1 MNLLVFNC
9 GSSSLNYKV
18 FSGDT
23 TSTTQ
28 ITAKGKAH
36 RVGVKGSEPSFIEH
50 HVSIQ
55 QVKEIQ
61 PLETH
66 AQAAESM
73 LQYLRDQRI
82 SIDAIGHRFVHGGA
96 YFKES
101 TLLTENT
108 LARLTEC
115 LPLAPIHNPNSM
127 SVIHTC
133 LKHLPGC
140 PQYVT
145 FDTAFHAALPPEAY
159 TYAVPPSI
167 RGAHTYRRFGFHGLS
182 YQYVT
187 QAARPFIKTPF
198 SESKIIA
205 CHLGT
210 GGSSAVALNNGVPLD
225 TSMGFTPL
233 PGLIMSTRTGDL
245 DAQIP
250 IALLKEGMST
260 KEIETLLNKKSGLLG
275 VSQFS
280 SDLRD
285 ILARAEQNPNAQ
297 LAFEMAVHRLQK
309 YIGAYLVLLGGL
321 DALIFTDDI
330 GLWSWQ
336 IRESVCQGLGWCGIA
351 VDPAANRHAPYDC
364 ITPIEAPDSRARV
377 LVIPTDEEWVIGQEG
392 FTLLQEG
399 RHAHY

>member
-18 FSGDT
+18 FSGDSN
-23 TSTTQ
+23 STAQ

-36 RVGVKGSEPSFIEH
+36 RVGVKGSDPSFIEH
-50 HVSIQ
+50 HLSNQ
-55 QVKEIQ
+55 TVKETQ

-66 AQAAESM
+66 AQAAERV
-73 LQYLRDQRI
+73 LQNLRDHQI
-82 SIDAIGHRFVHGGA
+82 PIDAVGHRFVHGGA

-101 TLLTENT
+101 ALLTEDT

-127 SVIHTC
+127 SVIYTC
-133 LKHLPGC
+133 LEHQPGC

-159 TYAVPPSI
+159 TYAVPQSI
-167 RGAHTYRRFGFHGLS
+167 RDTHTYRRFGFHGLS
-182 YQYVT
+182 YHFVT
-187 QAARPFIKTPF
+187 QAAGPFLETPF

-210 GGSSAVALNNGVPLD
+210 GGSSAVALKNGVPLD

-250 IALLKEGMST
+250 IQLLKEGKSP

-275 VSQFS
+275 ISQFS

-285 ILARAEQNPNAQ
+285 ILARVEQDPNAH
-297 LAFEMAVHRLQK
+297 LAFEMAVHRLVK
-309 YIGAYLVLLGGL
+309 YIGAYAVLLGGL

-336 IRESVCQGLGWCGIA
+336 LRESVCQGLTWCGIA
-351 VDPAANRHAPYDC
+351 IDPTANREAPYDR

-392 FTLLQEG
+392 FALLQEG
-399 RHAHY
+399 RHAYH